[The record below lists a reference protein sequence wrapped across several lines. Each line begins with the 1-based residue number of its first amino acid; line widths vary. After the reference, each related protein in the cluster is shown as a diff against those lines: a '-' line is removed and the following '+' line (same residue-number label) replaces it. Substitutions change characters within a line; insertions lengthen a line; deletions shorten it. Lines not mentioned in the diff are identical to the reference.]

1 LGLPPSEAAMLAHR
15 AFAIVAADVARSA
28 GGAFRLRREE
38 LGNPSPKRTLFNNR
52 VGSLQ
57 HDALPCLPSR
67 GQFSIR
73 CSGGLRGS
81 KRL

>member
-1 LGLPPSEAAMLAHR
+1 MLAHR
-15 AFAIVAADVARSA
+15 AISVIAADVARPA

-38 LGNPSPKRTLFNNR
+38 LGNSSPELALFNNR
-52 VGSLQ
+52 IGSFQ
-57 HDALPCLPSR
+57 HVSLPCLPSR
-67 GQFSIR
+67 GQLSIR